1 MKVNTRIF
9 GEIEI
14 GEDKIIDFTWGL
26 LGFPNMNKFTLIH
39 DKDKKDVALW
49 YMQSLDVP
57 DFAIPMVDPLTVK
70 QDYNPAV
77 KEDSIEPVEPLTNK
91 NMLMLVSVTVPEKLE
106 DMTVNLNAPFLINTD
121 THKGVQV
128 EVAENAEEYVV
139 KYPVYDFLNKK

>member
-14 GEDKIIDFTWGL
+14 GEEKIIDFSWGL
-26 LGFPNMNKFTLIH
+26 LGFPNMNKFTLLH
-39 DKDKKDVALW
+39 DKDKKEVALW
-49 YMQSLDVP
+49 YLQSLDTP
-57 DFAIPMVDPLTVK
+57 EFAIPMVDPLTVK

-77 KEDSIEPVEPLTNK
+77 KEDAIEPVEPLTNK
-91 NMLMLVSVTVPEKLE
+91 NMLMLVSVTVPEKIE

-128 EVAENAEEYVV
+128 EIAENSEEYTV
-139 KYPVYDFLNKK
+139 KYPVYDYLKK